1 MLLDIYKRV
10 DLVITSETP
19 IDVDD
24 DEHKLKMVEKLQD
37 KLGLEFDF
45 VQQIFNGKEVLS
57 DKWLMNIKGTK
68 VPERKEYR

>member
-1 MLLDIYKRV
+1 MLLDIYKKV

-19 IDVDD
+19 INFDD
-24 DEHKLKMVEKLQD
+24 DEYKLKMVEKLQD

-57 DKWLMNIKGTK
+57 DKWVMNIKGTK
-68 VPERKEYR
+68 VPERN